1 MDKFKEYERRPNWL
15 EGCAHQRK
23 EHQQTLRRHQP
34 WARNCTQPFTLDLS
48 ILRTINEVGSFGITR
63 LQRRKMRKEV
73 TQQTWSEQGSN
84 PGSPGRQLHAPDDSP
99 TAATPRDGGRGD
111 RGRQVPEPMVGVR
124 VLTREGK
131 KVWDQIYLFFEI
143 LSGSPRGRGWRQGSH
158 QKPSDSGS
166 EQDGGRGTTQ
176 ETEVG
181 LVGQDFIQRGAWP
194 HRQDLQRQWQ
204 EERRFQ
210 LRRGG
215 LDPGPSWA
223 RWP

>member
-124 VLTREGK
+124 VLTRVMGRRCGTRSICSLRSSLAPPEG
-131 KVWDQIYLFFEI
+131 E
-143 LSGSPRGRGWRQGSH
+143 
-158 QKPSDSGS
+158 
-166 EQDGGRGTTQ
+166 GGGKEATRSQVT
-176 ETEVG
+176 
-181 LVGQDFIQRGAWP
+181 VGQSRMEAEGP
-194 HRQDLQRQWQ
+194 HRRQRW
-204 EERRFQ
+204 
-210 LRRGG
+210 G
-215 LDPGPSWA
+215 
-223 RWP
+223 